1 MTRLDARAELVLL
14 VIGIVLVLVGGPPG
28 IAVVVITV
36 AILSLTDR
44 AGVTRYRALLAL
56 LPLAAAVAILE
67 GLAGDPARGVL
78 EAVRLL
84 TLVALGSFFA
94 QRSDGERLVAALLS
108 LRVPFAVSFV
118 MVSGARFIPIA
129 AADIRELRDAARL
142 RGLTIDGSIAR
153 QIAGWRLLIVPLLVG
168 TVRRG
173 LQLGEAMELRAFGV
187 GPRGAGDIRS
197 RWAPIDTVACVLG
210 LLGLVAVL
218 GLVVW

>member
-14 VIGIVLVLVGGPPG
+14 AIGILLVLVGGLGG
-28 IAVVVITV
+28 IAVVVITITV
-36 AILSLTDR
+36 FSIADR

-56 LPLAAAVAILE
+56 LPLAAAVVILE
-67 GLAGDPARGVL
+67 GLAGDPVRGVL
-78 EAVRLL
+78 EAIRLL

-94 QRSDGERLVAALLS
+94 QRSDGERLVAALLA

-118 MVSGARFIPIA
+118 LVSGARFIPIA

-142 RGLTIDGSIAR
+142 RGLAIDGSVAR
-153 QIAGWRLLIVPLLVG
+153 QIAGWRLLIVPLLVS

-187 GPRGAGDIRS
+187 GPRGAGDARS
-197 RWAPIDTVACVLG
+197 PWALTDTLAC
-210 LLGLVAVL
+210 LLGVL
-218 GLVVW
+218 ALIVVLRLGTL